1 MRYAGKD
8 DRRRHVRFTAFEPC
22 RVAVNGH
29 EYDGAVVDLSVGGAA
44 IRMDV
49 RSLDQ
54 PAAGTLVAIDIKR
67 IGRIPAKVVCPTM
80 DGFAVVFRI
89 DQDKE
94 KHLLAALKQILDD
107 YRSGDS

>member
-1 MRYAGKD
+1 MKFTGKD
-8 DRRRHVRFTAFEPC
+8 DRRSHVRFTGFELC
-22 RVAVNGH
+22 RVVVNGQ
-29 EYDGAVVDLSVGGAA
+29 EYEGAVENLSEGGAA

-54 PAAGTLVAIDIKR
+54 PATGTLVAIDIKR

-80 DGFAVVFRI
+80 DGIAVVFRI